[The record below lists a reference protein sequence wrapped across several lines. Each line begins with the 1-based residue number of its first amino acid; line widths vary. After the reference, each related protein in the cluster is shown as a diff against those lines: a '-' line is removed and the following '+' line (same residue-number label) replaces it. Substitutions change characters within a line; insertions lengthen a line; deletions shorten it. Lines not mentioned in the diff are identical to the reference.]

1 MSCCRRHVPP
11 RISSSILFLSPSKPI
26 DKLICRT
33 KHIIYTATLRLIA
46 FLSFRIVP
54 LLIFFLVHLFITIGL
69 LHQWTTFLFI
79 YIIQQ
84 SFTPKW
90 QRWWV
95 TWCLNLLNQH
105 RLVFAVF
112 TRKGNYSVPC
122 FVPLIFFWD
131 TMYIFVVVNCW
142 AIRSF
147 LSLMIYERIPLL
159 ICSLLSSYSLR
170 WITQFSSPYIFL
182 TIVCVMWICMGS
194 YYFFFAWISWYLDHK
209 VVILYSSPC
218 THFFFINASLSN
230 FCFFFF
236 STPLRCWTELIT
248 LLPRVF
254 SIFLPT
260 SRGCASIV
268 FSPDIFSV
276 YIYSPPEA
284 RSNFWISTPIKN

>member
-1 MSCCRRHVPP
+1 M
-11 RISSSILFLSPSKPI
+11 
-26 DKLICRT
+26 
-33 KHIIYTATLRLIA
+33 RLIA

-54 LLIFFLVHLFITIGL
+54 LLIFFGPFVYYN
-69 LHQWTTFLFI
+69 WTSSSMNYLSFYI
-79 YIIQQ
+79 YIQQ

-248 LLPRVF
+248 LLPRMFLISF
-254 SIFLPT
+254 SCFPEHARYMCFLLIFFLLFIIISLRKHDLIFEFSTPMKNW
-260 SRGCASIV
+260 SIYPSVTCSV
-268 FSPDIFSV
+268 FSPTTTFLSRRILPNSFNMTFSSFLV
-276 YIYSPPEA
+276 
-284 RSNFWISTPIKN
+284 